1 MYKNMVSYQN
11 LVKNNYLD
19 VPYDV
24 REVIENLLGETS
36 VTTTEQKENYIKYV
50 KDYLSQNYT
59 YNMISGE
66 SAGK

>member
-1 MYKNMVSYQN
+1 MCR
-11 LVKNNYLD
+11 
-19 VPYDV
+19 YDV

-59 YNMISGE
+59 LQYVSGE